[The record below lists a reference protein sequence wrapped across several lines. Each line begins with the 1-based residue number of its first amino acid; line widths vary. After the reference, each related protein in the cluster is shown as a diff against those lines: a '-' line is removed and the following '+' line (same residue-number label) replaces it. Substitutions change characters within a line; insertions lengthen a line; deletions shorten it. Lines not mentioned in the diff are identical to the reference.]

1 MTAAGP
7 RRYEPL
13 IAAALI
19 MLATG
24 AGWFLMPRLMLL
36 VSDGGPIV
44 GAFVAILFIL
54 AFFGVLWLRARHQR
68 RFDKD

>member
-36 VSDGGPIV
+36 VSGGGPIV